1 MRYYDYF
8 VYYIFFIKIVFF
20 ITSTSLV
27 ILKRK
32 QTKEVEKQEKQN
44 KQDGNKTDQNKDTK
58 TTNMSDWIIILQFW
72 KERSEFLFI
81 ALMSILLVFLFSPW
95 QKKLS
100 SYLNIET
107 KTLLYIYGFII
118 LIQAKWG
125 IFFKEAPWFREIKQ
139 IVGR

>member
-8 VYYIFFIKIVFF
+8 IYYIFFIKIVFF

-27 ILKRK
+27 ILKHK
-32 QTKEVEKQEKQN
+32 QKTDQN
-44 KQDGNKTDQNKDTK
+44 KQKENKQKENKTDENKDTK
-58 TTNMSDWIIILQFW
+58 TTNMSDWIITLQFW
-72 KERSEFLFI
+72 KERSEFIFI

-100 SYLNIET
+100 SYLTIET

-118 LIQAKWG
+118 LIEAKWG
-125 IFFKEAPWFREIKQ
+125 IFVKEAPWFREIKQ